1 MKNNY
6 FLSSLKYSKNKKFDY
21 QVVKDYL
28 QQLLLQIDRK
38 QFYNDNINYEYL
50 IAIDE
55 HYKEEET
62 IQFYLKQ
69 IKKIITKNYDMKQK
83 LINKYILINNFHIT
97 N

>member
-6 FLSSLKYSKNKKFDY
+6 FLSSLRYSKNKKFDY

-55 HYKEEET
+55 YYKEEET

-83 LINKYILINNFHIT
+83 LINKYILINNFHTT